1 MFELQDC
8 EVELHISGQAIVLV
22 LVVGD
27 CGVIVGGNVQEVLVP
42 GTLWNFKTSTACGH
56 RMAHRK

>member
-42 GTLWNFKTSTACGH
+42 GTLWNFSTIL
-56 RMAHRK
+56 RTEYKN